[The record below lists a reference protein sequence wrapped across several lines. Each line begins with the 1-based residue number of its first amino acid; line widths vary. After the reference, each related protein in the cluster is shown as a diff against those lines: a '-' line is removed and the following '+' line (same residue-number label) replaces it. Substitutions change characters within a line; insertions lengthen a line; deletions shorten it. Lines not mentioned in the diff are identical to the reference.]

1 MRTMATV
8 SSRVIRQP
16 RSVACRIA
24 YKRSLARRV
33 RHLIERADWDQRY
46 LCSPWI
52 DKICLGVIAVSLLY
66 FAPVL
71 ALTVLG

>member
-1 MRTMATV
+1 M
-8 SSRVIRQP
+8 P
-16 RSVACRIA
+16 RRI
-24 YKRSLARRV
+24 
-33 RHLIERADWDQRY
+33 RHLIEWSDWEERY

-52 DKICLGVIAVSLLY
+52 DKICLVVIAVSLLY